1 MMYVWLL
8 VGFVLL
14 IKGADWFVDGAS
26 SIARLLKVP
35 AVIIGLTIVAMG
47 TSAPEAAVS
56 ISAGLVGK
64 NEIAISNVVGSNIF
78 NLLVVAGLC
87 AVMKPFTV
95 EKSIFKR
102 DIPINIL
109 FSFILLFLLWQ
120 FNKISRVSGAILL
133 LCMAF
138 YILLTIRAAI
148 KGKIEDEGDTSSDLY
163 KSLADKMSKVIKSRK
178 AVDTILSIFFCGVG
192 LTAVIFGGDMV
203 VDNASAIAKAWGL
216 SDTLIGLT
224 IVAIGTSLPEL
235 VTSIVATRKGQSD
248 MAMGNVIGSNIF
260 NLAFI
265 LGMSAVINPIA
276 VTDPNAIYDAIIMTA
291 TAILAFFFCIGKK
304 HILNRYEGT
313 LFVLLYIA
321 YTAYIIMR

>member
-1 MMYVWLL
+1 MYVWLL

-14 IKGADWFVDGAS
+14 IKGADFFVDGAS
-26 SIARLLKVP
+26 SIAKLLKIP
-35 AVIIGLTIVAMG
+35 TVIIGLTIVAMG

-78 NLLVVAGLC
+78 NLLVVAGIC
-87 AVMKPFTV
+87 AVIKPFPV
-95 EKSIFKR
+95 EKSILKR
-102 DIPINIL
+102 DFPINII
-109 FSFILLFLLWQ
+109 FSFILLFIIWQ
-120 FNKISRVSGAILL
+120 FGQISRLSGAILL

-138 YILLTIRAAI
+138 YLFLTIRAAI
-148 KGKIEDEGDTSSDLY
+148 KNKVEDDGDDTSSDLY
-163 KSLADKMSKVIKSRK
+163 KSLSEKLGKVINSQKV
-178 AVDTILSIFFCGVG
+178 VDTVLSIIFCGVG

-203 VDNASAIAKAWGL
+203 VDNASAIAKTLGL

-235 VTSIVATRKGQSD
+235 VTSVVAANKGQSD

-265 LGMSAVINPIA
+265 LGLSSVINPITA
-276 VTDPNAIYDAIIMTA
+276 APEALLDVVIMTS
-291 TAILAFFFCIGKK
+291 TTILMLFLCMDKKNILKRHEGALCVLIYIG
-304 HILNRYEGT
+304 
-313 LFVLLYIA
+313 